1 MKCPYCGSNRVKEND
16 NFCGECGR
24 KLKTVCNCWIKKG
37 GYNCGEDSCPGRE
50 LFIKELR
57 ALKTSEQARSQ
68 NQYTQLR
75 QQPVR
80 IL

>member
-57 ALKTSEQARSQ
+57 AL
-68 NQYTQLR
+68 R

-80 IL
+80 RLYHGIGQNIKT

>member
-24 KLKTVCNCWIKKG
+24 KLKAVCDCWIKKG
-37 GYNCGEDSCPGRE
+37 SYNCGEDSCPGRE

-68 NQYTQLR
+68 NQ
-75 QQPVR
+75 
-80 IL
+80 